1 LTDTSPWA
9 ETVGVGR
16 RGIEQSQKISKD
28 VCDVLS
34 DINLNRFLEE
44 SMDYLLAQAGRL
56 LGSQAI
62 AIYCLQE
69 DNEEI
74 VTQAEQNVSGKDI
87 AGTAKPFVQ
96 SALKQALRTH
106 RPVTVLCTSSQL
118 SLYEETKALRHL
130 WVLPSSA
137 VYQAL
142 LAVPIVVKKQ
152 IYGGVVLYYTEPR
165 GFSQDEIE
173 LAVLYSNLVALA
185 MENVSLREHLH
196 QAEVIA
202 EWNCFARDLYDMV
215 TQMLF
220 SARLIADALPRVLEH
235 HPDEGRRGLEEL
247 SLLSLGALAQ
257 MRTLRRRLPEALTGD
272 NLDAKLE
279 MKGQRA
285 VGTEISI
292 TWHTTGAK
300 GSDEGYTAHSRHDC
314 G

>member
-1 LTDTSPWA
+1 LFTVLWA
-9 ETVGVGR
+9 ETSGVER
-16 RGIEQSQKISKD
+16 RAVEQYEKISKD
-28 VCDVLS
+28 VCDVLA

-44 SMDYLLAQAGRL
+44 SMDYLLTQAGRL

-69 DNEEI
+69 DNEAGI
-74 VTQAEQNVSGKDI
+74 TQAEQNISGKDI
-87 AGTAKPFVQ
+87 AGVTMPFVQ
-96 SALKQALRTH
+96 SALEQALHTH
-106 RPVTVLCTSSQL
+106 RPVTVLCTSSQR
-118 SLYEETKALRHL
+118 SIYEEREAQRHL
-130 WVLPSSA
+130 WVLPASV

-152 IYGGVVLYYTEPR
+152 IYGGVVLYYAEPR

-185 MENVSLREHLH
+185 MENVSLREHLQ
-196 QAEVIA
+196 QAKVVA

-235 HPDEGRRGLEEL
+235 HPAEGRRGLEEL

-257 MRTLRRRLPEALTGD
+257 MRTLRRRLPEALTGI
-272 NLDAKLE
+272 NFGAMLE
-279 MKGQRA
+279 MKSQ
-285 VGTEISI
+285 
-292 TWHTTGAK
+292 
-300 GSDEGYTAHSRHDC
+300 
-314 G
+314 

>member
-1 LTDTSPWA
+1 
-9 ETVGVGR
+9 VY
-16 RGIEQSQKISKD
+16 
-28 VCDVLS
+28 DVLS

-44 SMDYLLAQAGRL
+44 GMDYLLAQASRL

-69 DNEEI
+69 DNEEV
-74 VTQAEQNVSGKDI
+74 VTQAEQNISGKDI
-87 AGTAKPFVQ
+87 AGIAKPFVQ
-96 SALKQALRTH
+96 SVLKQALRTH

-118 SLYEETKALRHL
+118 SLCEETGAQRHL
-130 WVLPSSA
+130 WVLPSSV
-137 VYQAL
+137 VYQSL

-152 IYGGVVLYYTEPR
+152 IYGGVVFYYVEPR
-165 GFSQDEIE
+165 RFSQDEIE
-173 LAVLYSNLVALA
+173 LAALYSTLVALA
-185 MENVSLREHLH
+185 MENVSLREYL
-196 QAEVIA
+196 QQSEVVA

-235 HPDEGRRGLEEL
+235 HPAKGRRGLEEL

-257 MRTLRRRLPEALTGD
+257 MRTLRRRLPEALAGID
-272 NLDAKLE
+272 FGAKLE
-279 MKGQRA
+279 VKSQLA

>member
-1 LTDTSPWA
+1 M
-9 ETVGVGR
+9 
-16 RGIEQSQKISKD
+16 
-28 VCDVLS
+28 LS

-74 VTQAEQNVSGKDI
+74 VTQAEQNISGKDI
-87 AGTAKPFVQ
+87 AGIAKPFVQ
-96 SALKQALRTH
+96 AALKQALRTH

-165 GFSQDEIE
+165 NFSQDEIE
-173 LAVLYSNLVALA
+173 LAVSYSNVVALA
-185 MENVSLREHLH
+185 MENISLCEYLQR
-196 QAEVIA
+196 AGVVA
-202 EWNCFARDLYDMV
+202 EWNCFARELYDMV

-220 SARLIADALPRVLEH
+220 SARLLADALPRVLEH
-235 HPDEGRRGLEEL
+235 HPAEGRRGLEEL

-257 MRTLRRRLPEALTGD
+257 MRTLRRRLPEALTGI
-272 NLDAKLE
+272 NF
-279 MKGQRA
+279 
-285 VGTEISI
+285 
-292 TWHTTGAK
+292 
-300 GSDEGYTAHSRHDC
+300 
-314 G
+314 